1 MIQVALNIVF
11 ILGEM
16 YMVSKLMSKLK
27 TNTTTKKEIV
37 ETKKSFINGIVI
49 DIEQYKNMNK

>member
-37 ETKKSFINGIVI
+37 EIKKSFINGIVI
-49 DIEQYKNMNK
+49 DK